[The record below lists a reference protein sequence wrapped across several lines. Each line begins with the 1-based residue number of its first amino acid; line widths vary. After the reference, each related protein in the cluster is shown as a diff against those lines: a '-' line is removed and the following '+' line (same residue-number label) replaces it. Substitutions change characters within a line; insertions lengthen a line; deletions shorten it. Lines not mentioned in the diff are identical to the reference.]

1 MRKTRNKLTRQQ
13 YSDKFDKQMER
24 FNYIKQPGEVILQCN
39 APYPDYWF
47 LSNKG
52 YLFSAYFDD
61 ARIVKPNYRETGVK
75 NKEGKRPGQD
85 WYYEYAVVG
94 EKNNRKI
101 SMHKLMAE
109 MFVEDEFVSAEKRHT
124 HHIQKRT
131 SFDENQPQFCNRAE
145 NLQRIPTSIHVQAT
159 YYGSKTMEELDKE
172 TQKKIEDSGC
182 PQFFLNQQ
190 QLLKILESALK
201 SSMAT
206 GVQPYIIMTTV
217 EDDVSKIKVDVQ
229 PVKSFSFD
237 GEQNNITVNM

>member
-24 FNYIKQPGEVILQCN
+24 FNYIPQPGEMIHQCS

-61 ARIVKPNYRETGVK
+61 ARILKPHFRETGVK
-75 NKEGKRPGQD
+75 NKEGKRTGQD
-85 WYYEYAVVG
+85 WYYEYKVEG
-94 EKNNRKI
+94 EKNNRHI

-109 MFVEDEFVSAEKRHT
+109 IFVEDEFVSDEERDV

-131 SFDENQPQFCNRAE
+131 SFDVSQPQFCNRAE
-145 NLQRIPTSIHVQAT
+145 NLQRIPTPIHKQAT

-172 TQKKIEDSGC
+172 TQKKIDESGC
-182 PQFFLNQQ
+182 PQYFFTQQ
-190 QLLKILESALK
+190 QLQQILETALK
-201 SSMAT
+201 SSIAA
-206 GVQPYIIMTTV
+206 GQQPYLIMTTV
-217 EDDVSKIKVDVQ
+217 NDDVSKIKVDVQ
-229 PVKSFSFD
+229 PVKSFNFD
-237 GEQNNITVNM
+237 AE